1 MFSISSTEELRIF
14 LFFVRYKKRYQYLKY
29 FMSPKQRGPY
39 DSDAEMHTI
48 AQIENPMPGPGP
60 LMGGGIPG
68 SSNGNVPP
76 GLGMN
81 DDSNHSGKDLAIG
94 SGGPNSADTS
104 FGYAVLIYIF
114 N

>member
-1 MFSISSTEELRIF
+1 
-14 LFFVRYKKRYQYLKY
+14 
-29 FMSPKQRGPY
+29 MSPKQRGAY
-39 DSDAEMHTI
+39 DTDVEMHTI

-104 FGYAVLIYIF
+104 FG
-114 N
+114 